1 MACLERREDDT
12 CSVVSEMITTIE
24 GLNEK
29 IDDLENI
36 VTVVTRL
43 LLNKNVYQVEDI
55 VDEYEKLKE
64 EKAED
69 KQLNKINLEG
79 NIEVDYGVQRKKDR

>member
-1 MACLERREDDT
+1 MTCLERRVND
-12 CSVVSEMITTIE
+12 SECTIIIND
-24 GLNEK
+24 LNEK

-64 EKAED
+64 EKAAD
-69 KQLNKINLEG
+69 KEINKINLEG
-79 NIEVDYGVQRKKDR
+79 DIEVDDGI